1 MISSRNIS
9 LLNIITAT
17 VLLMNANTVLAANID
32 AIVGWSQRVEM
43 STGVSGTVAEVNV
56 KVGERVEKGRV
67 LLSLDATR
75 FNAAVQEAKAAQRTA
90 RYALAEAKRE
100 WDRARELYERTV
112 LSDRELQ
119 LAENAHVAA
128 QASQASADAR
138 LTNAKK
144 DLADSIIRAPFAAVV
159 ISRQV
164 EAGQTIVTQLQA
176 VPMLTLVA
184 SDAYI
189 ARGLLPASD
198 LQALSTGQAV
208 DVSTGGQQFHGE
220 IVQLGMEPVDTQQG
234 LYAIEVRF
242 SATDK
247 VVRAGQHAVLH
258 LP

>member
-1 MISSRNIS
+1 MMSSRNIS
-9 LLNIITAT
+9 FLTITAAS
-17 VLLMNANTVLAANID
+17 LLMGVNTVLAANID
-32 AIVGWSQRVEM
+32 ATVGWSQRVEM
-43 STGVSGTVAEVNV
+43 STGVSGMVAEVHAN
-56 KVGERVEKGRV
+56 VGERVEKGRV

-90 RYALAEAKRE
+90 RYELAEARRE

-112 LSDRELQ
+112 LSDRDLQ

-128 QASQASADAR
+128 QANQTKADAR
-138 LTNAKK
+138 LTNAEK

-164 EAGQTIVTQLQA
+164 EPGQTIVTQLQA

-198 LQALSTGQAV
+198 LQALTTGQAV
-208 DVSTGGQQFHGE
+208 EVSTGGQRFRGE
-220 IVQLGMEPVDTQQG
+220 IVQLGMEPVDSQQG
-234 LYAIEVRF
+234 LYTIEVRF
-242 SATDK
+242 PAADH